1 MKLGEELNARARSR
15 ALLAE
20 LSAGGDTTNRVSQC
34 DAKPDPLVANP
45 AEVSKPQSLSRIRR
59 SHAVCALGAIRTRD
73 TRFRKPTLYP
83 LSYEGGEPVTI
94 RCRSAV
100 QPNDSPGR
108 RTRDLTFRC
117 KQGAGAP
124 VGTQS
129 SQNDEGAEPLVATE
143 QLRGYS
149 ADSARYGHGGMTIP
163 WRRLAGHWERGP

>member
-73 TRFRKPTLYP
+73 TRFRKRSG
-83 LSYEGGEPVTI
+83 LSWVVVVVLPAQMPRLFLLDALKPCV
-94 RCRSAV
+94 AV
-100 QPNDSPGR
+100 VESHPIVLD
-108 RTRDLTFRC
+108 
-117 KQGAGAP
+117 
-124 VGTQS
+124 
-129 SQNDEGAEPLVATE
+129 
-143 QLRGYS
+143 
-149 ADSARYGHGGMTIP
+149 
-163 WRRLAGHWERGP
+163 RLMGQQVFS